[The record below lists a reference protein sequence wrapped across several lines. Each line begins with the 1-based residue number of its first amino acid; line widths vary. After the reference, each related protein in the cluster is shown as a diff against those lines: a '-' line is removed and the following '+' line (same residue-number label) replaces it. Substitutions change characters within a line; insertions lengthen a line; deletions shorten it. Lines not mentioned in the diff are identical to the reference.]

1 VHSGQLFVLELLKVR
16 CGRYLFGGDSLAFYQ
31 SPLNRRDR
39 EMSDMKFDL
48 RKILAVL
55 FSILILSLPS
65 SSQQTLGAINGT
77 VTDASGAL
85 VQGAKVTARN
95 NGTNLELTATT
106 RNDGSFEFVDLPL
119 GTYSV
124 SFARDGFKTEVH
136 SQILVRGNLTT
147 TVNGALQPGQ
157 ISSTVTVTATPL
169 MNQTD
174 TSNGYTLGS
183 DLVESVP
190 LGTGSFTQLAILA
203 PGVSADLLT
212 GNGAGA
218 GLGNQAIWAN
228 GQRDTSNSI
237 SFNSVNANNLF
248 NGKTS
253 SYDNTARF
261 ILNTGESFSTPGQ
274 TQTSTSVYNAIG
286 EGLPTPP
293 VETIQ
298 EVHVTTSMYDASQ
311 GANSG
316 AHIELT
322 TLSGT
327 NQFHGQAY
335 EYFSTNGWAATPFF
349 LKATG
354 LPIGKSTPGLKRN
367 VFGGTFGGPII
378 KDKLFFFASYQGLR
392 VTDSLNGAVSGTVV
406 PQGLTDQR
414 DAATL
419 AAVANADFGSSLTA
433 SDISSQALAIMN
445 AKNSS
450 GQFLIP
456 SQNLFDPNQIS
467 ALGYDALLQ
476 GPASKFSADQVNGN
490 VDYVFS
496 TKDRLAA
503 KYYYQNNPSTVAFA
517 IASTLGFPQT
527 LNAGSQVFSL
537 DNTTVLSQNLTWEQR
552 FGFIREV
559 VNARLGQALT
569 PSDVGITLP
578 GDAAGNFPGITITNA
593 DDFTFNKLFIGASSN
608 FANAGVIQNQF
619 EGATNLNWVKGRH
632 TLSFGFSWD
641 YGQLNILNRENEVA
655 NLTMKNFVTFLEGE
669 FGGRNGGGTII
680 NGATNRYYR
689 SNQVGTFVQ
698 DNIRL
703 RKDLT
708 LNLGL
713 RWDWDGPLWEKSGM
727 LTNFYPQDYSY
738 DLSSDTINNI
748 GLVVAGNNKTFGT
761 KGVSNS
767 TLTGRQWGFAPRIG
781 LVWAPS
787 FVKNVTVRAGFGLYY
802 DRGEFFSELSPSA
815 GLGISG
821 PFGVTTELPFA
832 SPVNTSC
839 VGVNCFGAP
848 FGTGPLPPPP
858 SNLAELQAL
867 IHNQSALSGCPEP
880 VTPTCTP
887 TGDPQLAYLFGG
899 YNPTNKLPY
908 SQNWSLD
915 LQWQPYNTLL
925 LSLAYLGNHGVH
937 ELIPIPFNQPAIA
950 TPQHPVN
957 GQTYSYGYQATDANF
972 NPLVTEQVQTT
983 IGEFTASD
991 GNTALRV
998 PYIGYNPNSDYWNA
1012 EGISHYNALQL
1023 QVTKRLSHGFQ
1034 INGSYTWSHAL
1045 DEQSGLGLFFNGNDP
1060 LNPKSSYASSDFDRT
1075 HVFVISY
1082 LYQFPHAEWA
1092 KGFWNHVVND
1102 WSFTGVTT
1110 LESGQPFTVYDFSG
1124 SVAGIYYSA
1133 DDFITNPVLPLNAG
1147 TSPKQAQ
1154 TQSTTGVNAGKHYFN
1169 PNVFSIPL
1177 ISPGQSG
1184 VPPCGP
1190 TTAGT
1195 TTCDTYETGFGPTGR
1210 NVFRAPFQSRWDFSL
1225 QKMFKINER
1234 FHLKYE
1240 LDVFN
1245 LFNHPSFDAP
1255 NNNVTLNPCFNPNPC
1270 YTNPPPST
1278 QNIGYITDTIGGP
1291 RFIQMAL
1298 HLTF

>member
-1 VHSGQLFVLELLKVR
+1 
-16 CGRYLFGGDSLAFYQ
+16 
-31 SPLNRRDR
+31 
-39 EMSDMKFDL
+39 MKSNSS
-48 RKILAVL
+48 KILAL
-55 FSILILSLPS
+55 FLSILVSSLPS
-65 SSQQTLGAINGT
+65 RAQQTLGAINGT
-77 VTDASGAL
+77 VTDSSGAV
-85 VQGAKVTARN
+85 VQGAKVTVRN
-95 NGTNLELTATT
+95 NGTNLELSRTSKG
-106 RNDGSFEFVDLPL
+106 DGSFEFVDLPL
-119 GTYSV
+119 GTYTV
-124 SFARDGFKTEVH
+124 TFAKDGFKTEVH
-136 SQILVRGNLTT
+136 NQILVRGNLTT
-147 TVNGALQPGQ
+147 TVNGALEPGAV
-157 ISSTVTVTATPL
+157 SATVTVTATPL

-183 DLVESVP
+183 ELVESIP

-203 PGVSADLLT
+203 PGVSADLLS

-316 AHIELT
+316 AHVELT

-327 NQFHGQAY
+327 NLYHGQAY
-335 EYFSTNGWAATPFF
+335 EYFATNGWAATPFF

-354 LPIGKSTPGLKRN
+354 LPIGDSTPDLKRN
-367 VFGGTFGGPII
+367 VFGGTFGGPLI

-392 VTDSLNGAVSGTVV
+392 VTDALNGAVSGTVV

-419 AAVANADFGSSLTA
+419 AALANTDFGTTLTA

-445 AKNSS
+445 AKTPS
-450 GQFLIP
+450 GQYLIP
-456 SQNLFDPNQIS
+456 SQNLFDPNKIT
-467 ALGYDALLQ
+467 ALGYDAVLQ
-476 GPASKFSADQVNGN
+476 GPESKFSADQVNGN

-496 TKDRLAA
+496 QKDRLAA
-503 KYYYQNNPSTVAFA
+503 KYYYQRNPSTVEFA

-527 LNAGSQVFSL
+527 LHAGSQVLSL
-537 DNTTVLSQNLTWEQR
+537 DNTTILSPNLTWEQR

-559 VNARLGQALT
+559 VNAQLSQGLS
-569 PSDVGITLP
+569 PSSVGITLP
-578 GDAAGNFPGITITNA
+578 GVAAENFPGITITNA
-593 DDFTFNKLFIGASSN
+593 DNNTFNSLYVGASSN
-608 FANAGVIQNQF
+608 FANAGVVQNQY
-619 EGATNLNWVKGRH
+619 EAATSLNWVLGRN
-632 TLSFGFSWD
+632 TFSFGFNWD
-641 YGQLNILNRENEVA
+641 RGQLNILNRENEVA
-655 NLTMKNFVTFLEGE
+655 NITFKDFTTFLEGE
-669 FGGRNGGGTII
+669 FGGRSGGGTLI
-680 NGATNRYYR
+680 NGTTNRYYR
-689 SNQVGTFVQ
+689 SNQAGAFAQ
-698 DNIRL
+698 DNLRL
-703 RKDLT
+703 QKNLT

-713 RWDWDGPLWEKSGM
+713 RWDWDGPLWEKNGL

-738 DLSSDTINNI
+738 DLSTDTINNI
-748 GLVVAGNNKTFGT
+748 GLVVAGNNKAFGT

-787 FVKNVTVRAGFGLYY
+787 FVKNLTIRAGAGLYY

-839 VGVNCFGAP
+839 KGVNCFAAP

-858 SNLAELQAL
+858 SNLDGLKAL
-867 IHNQSALSGCPEP
+867 IYNQSQLSGCPEP

-887 TGDPQLAYLFGG
+887 TGDPLLAYLFGG
-899 YNPTNKLPY
+899 YDPRNKLPY
-908 SQNWSLD
+908 SENWSLD

-925 LSLAYLGNHGVH
+925 FSLAYLGNHGLH
-937 ELIPIPFNQPAIA
+937 QLMPIPFNQPAIA

-957 GQTYSYGYQATDANF
+957 GQIYSYGYQATDSKF
-972 NPLVTEQVQTT
+972 NPLLTEQIQTT
-983 IGEFTASD
+983 VGEFSASD
-991 GNTALRV
+991 GNTSLRS
-998 PYIGYNPNSDYWNA
+998 PYIGYNPNSDFWEA
-1012 EGISHYNALQL
+1012 EGISHYNALQF
-1023 QVTKRLSHGFQ
+1023 QVTKRLSHGLQ
-1034 INGSYTWSHAL
+1034 INASYTWSHAL
-1045 DEQSGLGLFFNGNDP
+1045 DEQSGLGLFYNGNNPLDP
-1060 LNPKSSYASSDFDRT
+1060 RSSYASSDFDRT
-1075 HVFVISY
+1075 HVLVIHY
-1082 LYQFPHAEWA
+1082 LYQFPRADWA
-1092 KGFWNHVVND
+1092 KGFWNHAVND
-1102 WSFTGVTT
+1102 WSFTGITT
-1110 LESGQPFTVYDFSG
+1110 LESGQPFTVYDFTG
-1124 SVAGIYYSA
+1124 SVGGIYYSA
-1133 DDFITNPVLPLNAG
+1133 DDFITNPVVPLNPG
-1147 TSPKQAQ
+1147 VSPGQAQ
-1154 TQSTTGVNAGKHYFN
+1154 SQGTTGVNAGKQYFN

-1177 ISPGQSG
+1177 LNPGQSG
-1184 VPPCGP
+1184 VPPCGL

-1195 TTCDTYETGFGPTGR
+1195 TTCDTVETGFGATGR

-1225 QKMFKINER
+1225 QKLFKINER
-1234 FHLKYE
+1234 FRLKYE
-1240 LDVFN
+1240 LDIFN

-1255 NNNVTLNPCFNPNPC
+1255 NNNVKLNPCYNPNPC
-1270 YTNPPPST
+1270 YQNPPAAS
-1278 QNIGYITDTIGGP
+1278 QNFGYITDTIGGP
-1291 RFIQMAL
+1291 RFMQMAL